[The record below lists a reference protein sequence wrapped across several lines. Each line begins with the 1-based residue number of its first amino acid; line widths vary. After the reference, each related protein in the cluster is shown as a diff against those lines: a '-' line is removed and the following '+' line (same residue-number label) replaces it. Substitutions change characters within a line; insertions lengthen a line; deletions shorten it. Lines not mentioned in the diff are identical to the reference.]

1 MGRKGVK
8 ADEEGDT
15 VVWRRRQMEEKGQM
29 GRTRGCEEVG
39 EGMRRT
45 RRCED

>member
-1 MGRKGVK
+1 MGRAGTE

-15 VVWRRRQMEEKGQM
+15 VVWRRRQREEKGLM

-45 RRCED
+45 WGCED